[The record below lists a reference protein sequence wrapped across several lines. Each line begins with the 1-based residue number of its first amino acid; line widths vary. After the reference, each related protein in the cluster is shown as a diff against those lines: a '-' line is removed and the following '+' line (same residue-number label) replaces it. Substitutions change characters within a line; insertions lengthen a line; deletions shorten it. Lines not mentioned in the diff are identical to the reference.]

1 MENENMNKYIKA
13 RHIGMVVSFNNE
25 LEAFRRETGAE
36 AAELYEDIYTS
47 FTLANVRVE
56 DGCLVFEYDGNTE
69 RENMVHQDPETGEW
83 YEEDLDGIVE
93 WIKFWR
99 KCLKRA
105 KKYWSMNPDTLDAI
119 YDEKEADIEI
129 DN

>member
-13 RHIGMVVSFNNE
+13 RHIRMVDSFNNE
-25 LEAFRRETGAE
+25 LDAFRRETEAE
-36 AAELYEDIYTS
+36 AAELYENIYTS

-69 RENMVHQDPETGEW
+69 SENMVHQDPETSEW
-83 YEEDLDGIVE
+83 YEKDLDGIVE

-99 KCLKRA
+99 KCLNRA

-119 YDEKEADIEI
+119 YDEKESDVEIE
-129 DN
+129 N